1 MPCESSA
8 SEFLR
13 STITVC
19 QDCEG
24 DSRKK
29 LERASSN
36 KHCYNTLDDEQPL
49 PRPVAQSPLQTAYSV
64 RYHSR
69 ESPSSSVGTVEDCH
83 AGSKLMRCIPH
94 AEDEVRAGVQT
105 CFANTQSQSHGDES
119 AETPDLAHQSC
130 HSAPSDDNDRKPVLR
145 AHSPQDRIRHR
156 FHEAIAEEENHEAKV
171 ELSRSHIGIGGK
183 AEDFRIAGVIPVE
196 RAQEVQQR

>member
-49 PRPVAQSPLQTAYSV
+49 PRPVAQSPLQMAYSV

-105 CFANTQSQSHGDES
+105 SRTAMKAPKLRTWLIRVVTVPHPMTMIGNQYFAPT
-119 AETPDLAHQSC
+119 
-130 HSAPSDDNDRKPVLR
+130 RLR
-145 AHSPQDRIRHR
+145 IVFDTGSMRP
-156 FHEAIAEEENHEAKV
+156 
-171 ELSRSHIGIGGK
+171 
-183 AEDFRIAGVIPVE
+183 
-196 RAQEVQQR
+196 